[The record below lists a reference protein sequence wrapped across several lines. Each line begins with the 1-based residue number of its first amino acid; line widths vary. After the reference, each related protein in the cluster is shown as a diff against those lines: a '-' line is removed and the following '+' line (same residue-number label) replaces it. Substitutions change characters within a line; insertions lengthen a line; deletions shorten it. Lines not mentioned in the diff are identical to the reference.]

1 MDRKIWFNGSVGRE
15 RRKEGT
21 HKIREKHELKKLL
34 RFKGPL
40 PTLKR
45 NKDVKR
51 SHAIVVQDLMQGR
64 KKGKP
69 KNYQK
74 TPTSR
79 K

>member
-51 SHAIVVQDLMQGR
+51 SHTIVV
-64 KKGKP
+64 
-69 KNYQK
+69 
-74 TPTSR
+74 
-79 K
+79 